1 MPDRVRPIPAV
12 KAAVQVRARHSV
24 ERGKENFHRVRGS
37 RALLGWYA
45 IKLAAIARGEHNSL
59 IENSA
64 LAQFFR
70 CRNCLLGA
78 ERHAFANLNRRRV
91 MAAPDERN
99 VNFSR
104 AGASRVG
111 KRWHAS

>member
-1 MPDRVRPIPAV
+1 
-12 KAAVQVRARHSV
+12 
-24 ERGKENFHRVRGS
+24 
-37 RALLGWYA
+37 LLGWNA
-45 IKLAAIARGEHNSL
+45 IKLAAIARGENHGFV
-59 IENSA
+59 ENSA
-64 LAQFFR
+64 LAQFFGR
-70 CRNCLLGA
+70 GNRLLGA
-78 ERHAFANLNRRRV
+78 EGDAFANLNRRRV